1 MVKFVKSVVIAFSVL
16 AIVGC
21 AKTYTKGHAYP
32 KFYETK
38 PASIL
43 IVPTINQSTAAE
55 AGNFYDVTIAP
66 PLAFAGYYVFPL
78 EVTNAIFRQEGI
90 ESSLEMMEVD
100 PSVFRDEFGADTVL
114 FIQIDEWDKS
124 YYVIGGHVEVSVSY
138 LMKDTRT
145 GDVVWK
151 YSDSLTVDTSGD
163 ASGGILGAIIST
175 AILTAVQDYVPVA
188 RQVNYQALSA
198 IPLGPYHEESG
209 NDRDWEV
216 VSEDKMKNTGY
227 DG

>member
-1 MVKFVKSVVIAFSVL
+1 MRFIKC
-16 AIVGC
+16 IVAGLVALLMTGC
-21 AKTYTKGHAYP
+21 ATNFTKEQAYP
-32 KFYETK
+32 ELYKAK
-38 PASIL
+38 PASVL
-43 IVPTINQSTAAE
+43 VVPTINQSTAAE

-66 PLAFAGYYVFPL
+66 PLAYAGYYVFPL

-90 ESSLEMMEVD
+90 ESSLEMMDVD
-100 PSVFRDEFGADTVL
+100 PSVFREEFGADIVL

-163 ASGGILGAIIST
+163 ASGGILGALIST

-198 IPLGPYHEESG
+198 IPLGPYHEKSG

>member
-1 MVKFVKSVVIAFSVL
+1 MGFFKCSAAGLAVL
-16 AIVGC
+16 LMTGC
-21 AKTYTKGHAYP
+21 ATNYTKEQAYP
-32 KFYETK
+32 ELYEAK
-38 PASIL
+38 PASVL
-43 IVPTINQSTAAE
+43 VVPTINQSTAAE

-66 PLAFAGYYVFPL
+66 PLAYAGYYVFPL

-90 ESSLEMMEVD
+90 ESSLEMMDVD
-100 PSVFRDEFGADTVL
+100 PSVFREEFGADTVL

-163 ASGGILGAIIST
+163 ASGGILGALIST

>member
-1 MVKFVKSVVIAFSVL
+1 MKLVKCVVIGL
-16 AIVGC
+16 AGLLMVGC
-21 AKTYTKGHAYP
+21 AKTYTKEQAYP
-32 KFYETK
+32 DLYEAN

-43 IVPTINQSTAAE
+43 VVPTINQSTAAE
-55 AGNFYDVTIAP
+55 AGNFYDVTIAS

-90 ESSLEMMEVD
+90 ESSLQMMDLD
-100 PSVFRDEFGADTVL
+100 PSVFREEFGADAVL

-145 GDVVWK
+145 GDIVWK